1 MYIPKYL
8 TEMIYLIL
16 LRNYIVHYCLQNIS
30 FISDLDILIKSLKE
44 LERLKSS
51 TAEVQY
57 LPLSSIQHICRNI
70 STCKCILK
78 HLYHCNYQLVLIMLN
93 YSTNNVKL

>member
-30 FISDLDILIKSLKE
+30 FILDLDISIKSLKE
-44 LERLKSS
+44 LQLPKSS

-57 LPLSSIQHICRNI
+57 LPLSSIQQYCTNP

-93 YSTNNVKL
+93 YSNNNVKL

>member
-16 LRNYIVHYCLQNIS
+16 LPNYIVHYCLQNIS
-30 FISDLDILIKSLKE
+30 FILELDIFIKGLEELKG
-44 LERLKSS
+44 LKNG

-57 LPLSSIQHICRNI
+57 LSLSSVKRSCRNP

-78 HLYHCNYQLVLIMLN
+78 KLYRCNY
-93 YSTNNVKL
+93 TN